1 MSKRIARLIAIVIS
15 GVLVLAM
22 LASLVLPF
30 L

>member
-1 MSKRIARLIAIVIS
+1 MKNKAARVFAAVIS
-15 GVLVLAM
+15 ALLALVM